1 MNKPLI
7 NSTICVSI
15 CVCNNKV
22 YACICENNNKQKLTI
37 RILNTVFVMKR
48 KKGYETPLIEKF
60 RVELED
66 GVCATGSVMS
76 DPRSGVEASEHKTGF
91 QGDFNANDGFEIDGM
106 TNDNTGWN

>member
-7 NSTICVSI
+7 NSTIHVSI

-60 RVELED
+60 RVELEE
-66 GVCATGSVMS
+66 GVCATGSMV
-76 DPRSGVEASEHKTGF
+76 SGTTKVEAAAHETGF
-91 QGDFNANDGFEIDGM
+91 EGTYVEDATNEFNTIE
-106 TNDNTGWN
+106 WK

>member
-1 MNKPLI
+1 MNKALI

-15 CVCNNKV
+15 CVCYNKV

-60 RVELED
+60 RVELEE
-66 GVCATGSVMS
+66 GVCNTASVMTETGSKAV
-76 DPRSGVEASEHKTGF
+76 VNEHETGF
-91 QGDFNANDGFEIDGM
+91 DGSYGSGFTLIE
-106 TNDNTGWN
+106 NENTGNTWE

>member
-7 NSTICVSI
+7 NSTIHVSI

-22 YACICENNNKQKLTI
+22 CACICENNNKQKLTI

-60 RVELED
+60 RVELEE
-66 GVCATGSVMS
+66 GVCNTASVMTEGTQLINL
-76 DPRSGVEASEHKTGF
+76 D
-91 QGDFNANDGFEIDGM
+91 DFERLLIQVQIQDL
-106 TNDNTGWN
+106 

>member
-66 GVCATGSVMS
+66 GVCNTASVMTETGSKATTENHATGFDSENGDS
-76 DPRSGVEASEHKTGF
+76 FYLVEENG
-91 QGDFNANDGFEIDGM
+91 
-106 TNDNTGWN
+106 NTWN

>member
-7 NSTICVSI
+7 NSTIHVSI

-60 RVELED
+60 RVELEE
-66 GVCATGSVMS
+66 GVCNTASVMMEKGS
-76 DPRSGVEASEHKTGF
+76 KVETSEHTTGF
-91 QGDFNANDGFEIDGM
+91 DSTDGDTFEQS
-106 TNDNTGWN
+106 GWE

>member
-7 NSTICVSI
+7 NSTIHVSI

-22 YACICENNNKQKLTI
+22 CACICENNNKQKLTI

-60 RVELED
+60 RVELEE
-66 GVCATGSVMS
+66 GVCASSIMDQADS
-76 DPRSGVEASEHKTGF
+76 KVEASKHDTGF
-91 QGDFNANDGFEIDGM
+91 DETYTTGDNGFHDIAWE
-106 TNDNTGWN
+106 